1 MVRCAQCDGK
11 FGLTR
16 HRWYNV
22 AFCSKHCREKY
33 LDKLARDRACTIA
46 AAVSVEERA
55 WLHLV
60 AALQPD
66 FVDLSGSR
74 WWHPRYAQ

>member
-1 MVRCAQCDGK
+1 MTRCAQCDGK

-33 LDKLARDRACTIA
+33 LDKLARDRAWLKEWFNTNSKA
-46 AAVSVEERA
+46 ASDRRA
-55 WLHLV
+55 G
-60 AALQPD
+60 Q
-66 FVDLSGSR
+66 
-74 WWHPRYAQ
+74 